1 MNIRIDSCM
10 LHSLERRLERI
21 EQQAN
26 YISATLK
33 QLNAKLN
40 EYIRNEENR
49 NCEEKARKPL
59 DHSNHLLQSLQH
71 HLCDAITFRE
81 NPSVEK
87 TNNPPVEKD
96 ENTLS
101 TLNQPTPSK
110 QEKEY
115 KPKNKPRKT
124 RRTTQAKKQSST
136 DKAKPKRKTK
146 QKNKLHDH
154 TNHGQKGKILYLYY
168 DDQCYQ
174 QFDKKRV
181 MNVRTRK
188 KHLTLYWIQ
197 DCSPPFNIINC
208 CDLEL

>member
-40 EYIRNEENR
+40 EYIRNEKNR

-59 DHSNHLLQSLQH
+59 DHSHHLLQSLQH

-87 TNNPPVEKD
+87 TNDPPVEKD

-110 QEKEY
+110 QEK
-115 KPKNKPRKT
+115 RI
-124 RRTTQAKKQSST
+124 QAKEQTS
-136 DKAKPKRKTK
+136 
-146 QKNKLHDH
+146 QNKKDH
-154 TNHGQKGKILYLYY
+154 T
-168 DDQCYQ
+168 
-174 QFDKKRV
+174 
-181 MNVRTRK
+181 
-188 KHLTLYWIQ
+188 
-197 DCSPPFNIINC
+197 S
-208 CDLEL
+208 

>member
-10 LHSLERRLERI
+10 LHTLERHLERI

-59 DHSNHLLQSLQH
+59 DHSHHLLQSLQH

-87 TNNPPVEKD
+87 TNDPPVEKD

-101 TLNQPTPSK
+101 TLSVD
-110 QEKEY
+110 EK
-115 KPKNKPRKT
+115 KSHL
-124 RRTTQAKKQSST
+124 SSQH
-136 DKAKPKRKTK
+136 PP
-146 QKNKLHDH
+146 N
-154 TNHGQKGKILYLYY
+154 
-168 DDQCYQ
+168 C
-174 QFDKKRV
+174 
-181 MNVRTRK
+181 
-188 KHLTLYWIQ
+188 TL
-197 DCSPPFNIINC
+197 
-208 CDLEL
+208 